1 MWHCFKLRCVRNPGT
16 FSARPRQSFALDFL
30 NIPQSFLFTRSP
42 SFQPCCHFQSVF
54 SLAPIL
60 LQIKGVQLTF
70 CDENVGC
77 QVWLWGT
84 DVPAPKFWLMKF
96 LPDPGVSGV
105 RSLGPGVSTSLQ
117 DLFETL
123 LVWLWLMMIPSQ
135 YDWWCQYKA
144 IPGNS

>member
-84 DVPAPKFWLMKF
+84 DSPAPKFWLMKF

-105 RSLGPGVSTSLQ
+105 RSMGPGVSNSLQ
-117 DLFETL
+117 DHFETL

-144 IPGNS
+144 IPGNL